1 MTLFF
6 ILLQTMTHPAILTFG
21 QTTQKK
27 FPLIMIVGREP
38 NNSTMSDSTIGNYDF
53 KKYSNCAFWNIAF
66 SLFGH
71 CNSKN
76 TNEIKQTFKNSN
88 CSPIIF
94 TDASPKG
101 IPNIETNK
109 RQFRNTLT
117 HQDFDHQIEVIFNNP
132 LITRVKL
139 IFLSGLTDTNFLY
152 FREQF
157 IKKAL
162 SLSIPTTEIAFL
174 FGNNLPK
181 IKTQITDREITIIKN
196 VFQKYSNN
204 EE

>member
-1 MTLFF
+1 M
-6 ILLQTMTHPAILTFG
+6 
-21 QTTQKK
+21 
-27 FPLIMIVGREP
+27 
-38 NNSTMSDSTIGNYDF
+38 
-53 KKYSNCAFWNIAF
+53 CFWNIAF
-66 SLFGH
+66 SLVGTY
-71 CNSKN
+71 NSKN
-76 TNEIKQTFKNSN
+76 TNEIKQIFRTSK

-101 IPNIETNK
+101 IPSRESNK

-132 LITRVKL
+132 LIARVRL

-162 SLSIPTTEIAFL
+162 SFSIPTSEIPFL

-181 IKTQITDREITIIKN
+181 IKTQISEK
-196 VFQKYSNN
+196 K
-204 EE
+204 